1 MLTRNQ
7 IRSLVNEHG
16 HDIIVHDHMQ
26 HIERGCYQHGA
37 VTTFAHSIRVACLAV
52 WMADRLHLWDKVD
65 LHSLVRAALLH
76 DYFLYD
82 WHDWDDGAHRL
93 HGFTHGQ
100 AALRNAVRDFRLNA
114 IERDSIAC
122 HMFPMTLK
130 PPSYIEGYLVTMADK
145 ISATRETFS
154 LERFSSR
161 NWSPVNPSP
170 QSKAEHPQRPR
181 TTGGTSPHGA
191 GRCWPDAVRGKT
203 VPVVPVLQLLRM
215 GVRVHSRVHPGAP
228 ASQPRIPQRPV
239 VPDLRCGRSRRRRGA
254 GTGTQSLVV
263 FLLSMVGASILEYVT
278 SWVMEALF
286 HARWWD
292 YSDYKFNLNGRICL
306 LGAFVF
312 GVGGVLI
319 TSVIQPQVAGVT
331 DRLPLP
337 AIHWLCG
344 VLFVLTLID
353 LVVTV
358 CGIMHFE
365 NSLDNLMA
373 AMTHYGDA
381 MKVAVSDVT
390 GKMSESWKS
399 GKEMSFDFM
408 MRVRD
413 AAMSIFNRQQ
423 RRMIASFPK
432 LRTERNNDVLEQLR
446 RILESLYRH

>member
-1 MLTRNQ
+1 MLFVEKLFLWFLLYSFCGWVYES
-7 IRSLVNEHG
+7 ILVS
-16 HDIIVHDHMQ
+16 IL
-26 HIERGCYQHGA
+26 ERRPVNRGFLNGPLCPIYGAGA
-37 VTTFAHSIRVACLAV
+37 VGAV
-52 WMADRLHLWDKVD
+52 VVL
-65 LHSLVRAALLH
+65 
-76 DYFLYD
+76 
-82 WHDWDDGAHRL
+82 
-93 HGFTHGQ
+93 GQ
-100 AALRNAVRDFRLNA
+100 V
-114 IERDSIAC
+114 
-122 HMFPMTLK
+122 H
-130 PPSYIEGYLVTMADK
+130 
-145 ISATRETFS
+145 
-154 LERFSSR
+154 
-161 NWSPVNPSP
+161 NP
-170 QSKAEHPQRPR
+170 
-181 TTGGTSPHGA
+181 
-191 GRCWPDAVRGKT
+191 
-203 VPVVPVLQLLRM
+203 
-215 GVRVHSRVHPGAP
+215 
-228 ASQPRIPQRPV
+228 
-239 VPDLRCGRSRRRRGA
+239 
-254 GTGTQSLVV
+254 LVV

-446 RILESLYRH
+446 RILESLLVTDEQDSSDEPGSIPRRFSGQPSWRMLSICSARLIDAQCPEFDREYQYPWLTSPISKRPDSIPSLKNWNGAG

>member
-1 MLTRNQ
+1 MPAGGTTPTTNSILTGASACWG
-7 IRSLVNEHG
+7 RS
-16 HDIIVHDHMQ
+16 
-26 HIERGCYQHGA
+26 CSA
-37 VTTFAHSIRVACLAV
+37 WAAC
-52 WMADRLHLWDKVD
+52 
-65 LHSLVRAALLH
+65 
-76 DYFLYD
+76 
-82 WHDWDDGAHRL
+82 
-93 HGFTHGQ
+93 
-100 AALRNAVRDFRLNA
+100 
-114 IERDSIAC
+114 
-122 HMFPMTLK
+122 
-130 PPSYIEGYLVTMADK
+130 
-145 ISATRETFS
+145 
-154 LERFSSR
+154 SSR
-161 NWSPVNPSP
+161 
-170 QSKAEHPQRPR
+170 
-181 TTGGTSPHGA
+181 
-191 GRCWPDAVRGKT
+191 
-203 VPVVPVLQLLRM
+203 
-215 GVRVHSRVHPGAP
+215 
-228 ASQPRIPQRPV
+228 
-239 VPDLRCGRSRRRRGA
+239 
-254 GTGTQSLVV
+254 
-263 FLLSMVGASILEYVT
+263 
-278 SWVMEALF
+278 
-286 HARWWD
+286 
-292 YSDYKFNLNGRICL
+292 
-306 LGAFVF
+306 
-312 GVGGVLI
+312 
-319 TSVIQPQVAGVT
+319 VIQPQVAGVT

>member
-1 MLTRNQ
+1 MLFVEKLFLWFLFYSFCGWVYES
-7 IRSLVNEHG
+7 ILVS
-16 HDIIVHDHMQ
+16 IL
-26 HIERGCYQHGA
+26 ERRPVNRGFLNGPLCPIYGAGA
-37 VTTFAHSIRVACLAV
+37 VGAV
-52 WMADRLHLWDKVD
+52 VVL
-65 LHSLVRAALLH
+65 
-76 DYFLYD
+76 
-82 WHDWDDGAHRL
+82 
-93 HGFTHGQ
+93 GQ
-100 AALRNAVRDFRLNA
+100 V
-114 IERDSIAC
+114 
-122 HMFPMTLK
+122 H
-130 PPSYIEGYLVTMADK
+130 
-145 ISATRETFS
+145 
-154 LERFSSR
+154 
-161 NWSPVNPSP
+161 NP
-170 QSKAEHPQRPR
+170 
-181 TTGGTSPHGA
+181 
-191 GRCWPDAVRGKT
+191 
-203 VPVVPVLQLLRM
+203 
-215 GVRVHSRVHPGAP
+215 
-228 ASQPRIPQRPV
+228 
-239 VPDLRCGRSRRRRGA
+239 
-254 GTGTQSLVV
+254 LVV

-399 GKEMSFDFM
+399 GKEEPGRLYDRSYLEHKDKYSSFLGG
-408 MRVRD
+408 
-413 AAMSIFNRQQ
+413 NQ
-423 RRMIASFPK
+423 P
-432 LRTERNNDVLEQLR
+432 LCVLENPAITDGSKLLLIRDSYSDSLAPFLAQRFSEVHLVDLR
-446 RILESLYRH
+446 YYHTSVADYMAEQGIDTAVVLYSVSNFITDRNLIYLATRG

>member
-1 MLTRNQ
+1 
-7 IRSLVNEHG
+7 
-16 HDIIVHDHMQ
+16 MQ
-26 HIERGCYQHGA
+26 DQY
-37 VTTFAHSIRVACLAV
+37 
-52 WMADRLHLWDKVD
+52 
-65 LHSLVRAALLH
+65 
-76 DYFLYD
+76 
-82 WHDWDDGAHRL
+82 
-93 HGFTHGQ
+93 
-100 AALRNAVRDFRLNA
+100 
-114 IERDSIAC
+114 
-122 HMFPMTLK
+122 
-130 PPSYIEGYLVTMADK
+130 
-145 ISATRETFS
+145 
-154 LERFSSR
+154 SR
-161 NWSPVNPSP
+161 
-170 QSKAEHPQRPR
+170 
-181 TTGGTSPHGA
+181 T
-191 GRCWPDAVRGKT
+191 
-203 VPVVPVLQLLRM
+203 QL
-215 GVRVHSRVHPGAP
+215 
-228 ASQPRIPQRPV
+228 
-239 VPDLRCGRSRRRRGA
+239 
-254 GTGTQSLVV
+254 
-263 FLLSMVGASILEYVT
+263 
-278 SWVMEALF
+278 
-286 HARWWD
+286 
-292 YSDYKFNLNGRICL
+292 L
-306 LGAFVF
+306 LGAEAMTKLHDSRVAVF

-399 GKEMSFDFM
+399 GKVMSFDFM

-446 RILESLYRH
+446 RILDSLYRH

>member
-1 MLTRNQ
+1 MLFVEKLFLWFLLYSFCGWVYES
-7 IRSLVNEHG
+7 ILVS
-16 HDIIVHDHMQ
+16 IL
-26 HIERGCYQHGA
+26 ERRPVNRGFLNGPLCPIYGAGA
-37 VTTFAHSIRVACLAV
+37 VGAV
-52 WMADRLHLWDKVD
+52 VVL
-65 LHSLVRAALLH
+65 
-76 DYFLYD
+76 
-82 WHDWDDGAHRL
+82 
-93 HGFTHGQ
+93 GQ
-100 AALRNAVRDFRLNA
+100 V
-114 IERDSIAC
+114 
-122 HMFPMTLK
+122 H
-130 PPSYIEGYLVTMADK
+130 
-145 ISATRETFS
+145 
-154 LERFSSR
+154 
-161 NWSPVNPSP
+161 NP
-170 QSKAEHPQRPR
+170 
-181 TTGGTSPHGA
+181 
-191 GRCWPDAVRGKT
+191 
-203 VPVVPVLQLLRM
+203 
-215 GVRVHSRVHPGAP
+215 
-228 ASQPRIPQRPV
+228 
-239 VPDLRCGRSRRRRGA
+239 
-254 GTGTQSLVV
+254 LVV

-390 GKMSESWKS
+390 GKMSES
-399 GKEMSFDFM
+399 
-408 MRVRD
+408 
-413 AAMSIFNRQQ
+413 
-423 RRMIASFPK
+423 
-432 LRTERNNDVLEQLR
+432 
-446 RILESLYRH
+446 